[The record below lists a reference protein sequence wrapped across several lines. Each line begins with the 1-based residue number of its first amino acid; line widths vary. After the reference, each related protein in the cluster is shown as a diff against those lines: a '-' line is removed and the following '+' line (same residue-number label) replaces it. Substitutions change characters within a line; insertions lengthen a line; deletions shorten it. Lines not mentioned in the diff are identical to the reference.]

1 MGNSYNFRSQRNSGG
16 VFASTVVLTIFVF
29 GMIVVGSVAF
39 PRDPGTVWLAAGG
52 GFVIILLL
60 VWVLRDKPQGTQRE
74 MFSWL
79 SRRKAEQPLD
89 YEPKLRRENRPRY
102 GTNRPPTVDEIRDL
116 KEGDRNWVPS
126 NTPAGRRHQ
135 RRK

>member
-16 VFASTVVLTIFVF
+16 VFAATVVMTIFVF
-29 GMIVVGSVAF
+29 GGIVIGSVAF
-39 PRDPGTVWLAAGG
+39 PTDPGTVWLAAGG
-52 GFVIILLL
+52 GFVVILLL
-60 VWVLRDKPQGTQRE
+60 IWVLRDKPQGTQRE
-74 MFSWL
+74 IFSWL
-79 SRRKAEQPLD
+79 SRRPAEPQVN
-89 YEPKLRRENRPRY
+89 YEPKLIQAERTRY
-102 GTNRPPTVDEIRDL
+102 GTNRPPSVDEIREL